1 MQKDKE
7 LLFTKFQNDIFHIS
21 LRTNNII
28 QELTEEMDE
37 KIDEITNKIN
47 QLENK
52 RRNIINKYD
61 QQFAQANNAHN
72 EEIERINHNKQNSL
86 NRFYSEFYSMC
97 RNEDFLTSVHNAT
110 IKGLDNDNIFKKQ
123 RLNIDALNKKKEA
136 VVNLD
141 QFIESKESLINH
153 LPVATKFFVDNVS
166 KEKDEANQNLDLDLK
181 NARLEAYQ
189 NKKLI
194 EKNIAS
200 IELTGNLENDME
212 KANFEKNLILEKRKH
227 NRIIKKIDKTKIEFN
242 I

>member
-1 MQKDKE
+1 
-7 LLFTKFQNDIFHIS
+7 
-21 LRTNNII
+21 
-28 QELTEEMDE
+28 
-37 KIDEITNKIN
+37 
-47 QLENK
+47 
-52 RRNIINKYD
+52 
-61 QQFAQANNAHN
+61 
-72 EEIERINHNKQNSL
+72 
-86 NRFYSEFYSMC
+86 MC

-166 KEKDEANQNLDLDLK
+166 KEKDETNQNLDLELK

-194 EKNIAS
+194 EKNISS

-212 KANFEKNLILEKRKH
+212 KANFEKILILEKRKH